1 MRALSIPGRAW
12 MLIGMAWLIWALLS
26 AGELATQM
34 WYVHRPV
41 GITQALLARLPL
53 AVVLAVSTPG
63 ILLLSRRMPVIAAAR
78 SWRWLVHIP
87 ACVGLIAVI
96 DALACALTSWMT
108 NIPFD
113 LGSPRQYLF
122 RVVAF
127 WLLPVGLLYWLVV
140 VIDHAV
146 RQFVRAR
153 EQAELAARLSAQ
165 VSGARLEALKL
176 RLHPHFLYNALHSIG
191 TLVRT
196 GRGSEAVKITAL
208 LGGLLRRLL
217 DDAPRQEIPLRD
229 ELAFVGDYLSIELI
243 RFSDRLQVRYDIDQR
258 VELALVPHLVL
269 QPLVE
274 NALKHGLQ
282 ACADGGCLTISARRA
297 GGRVE
302 LRVADDGVGYGVSS
316 TIGTGLTTTRA
327 RLAELYRDDCLLDV
341 RRLEPS
347 GTEVLVSLPLR
358 MSPVQIAA
366 AS

>member
-1 MRALSIPGRAW
+1 MRALSIPARVW
-12 MLIGMAWLIWALLS
+12 LIIGAAWLIWALLS

-41 GITQALLARLPL
+41 GITQALIAKLPL
-53 AVVLAVSTPG
+53 AFVLALATPG
-63 ILLLSRRMPVIAAAR
+63 ILILSRRMPVLGAGR
-78 SWRWLVHIP
+78 SRRWMAHIP
-87 ACVGLIAVI
+87 ACLALILVI
-96 DALACALTSWMT
+96 DALACALTSWT
-108 NIPFD
+108 TGIPFD

-122 RVVAF
+122 RIVAF

-153 EQAELAARLSAQ
+153 EQAEIAVRLTAQ

-176 RLHPHFLYNALHSIG
+176 RLHQHVLYNALHSIG

-196 GRGSEAVKITAL
+196 GRSTDAVKITAL

-217 DDAPRQEIPLRD
+217 DDAPRQEVPLRE
-229 ELAFVGDYLSIELI
+229 ELAFIGEYLAIELI

-258 VELALVPHLVL
+258 AELALVPHLVL

-282 ACADGGCLTISARRA
+282 PRADGGCLTIRARRDA
-297 GGRVE
+297 TRLE
-302 LRVADDGVGYGVSS
+302 LTVLDDGVGYDAASEV
-316 TIGTGLTTTRA
+316 GTGLATTRA
-327 RLAELYRDDCLLDV
+327 RLNALYGGDATLDV
-341 RRLEPS
+341 RRIDPV
-347 GTEVLVSLPLR
+347 GTEVVVSLPLR
-358 MSPVQIAA
+358 IATRLA
-366 AS
+366 VAS